1 MILGF
6 NPISTRF
13 QSPKHVIKA
22 KDPRLALIEVA
33 VPEFLNAP
41 PPPSTQD
48 VGLPTPLAAKLF
60 YSYEQPILS
69 DKEPEEPASEPTQ
82 AAIERDFEVFYY
94 ADSKKTPEPNHRPQ
108 VTT

>member
-48 VGLPTPLAAKLF
+48 VGLPKLF

-69 DKEPEEPASEPTQ
+69 DKEREEPASEPTQ